1 MIDFRLINHNEIDD
15 AIKLS
20 EYSFKYILKGEE
32 REKRADFMTR
42 HDIIGV
48 FEKDKMIAKT
58 HIIPFE
64 VIINDEKYDMGGIYG
79 VATYPEY
86 RRKGI
91 VNKLMDMSLEFM
103 KEKGHLVSYLHPF
116 DIGFYRK
123 YGWELISNLKK
134 TTVEAIDFFY
144 DKTIKGEVVRPEG
157 FERLSDIDD
166 IYNAYIKN
174 YNAMMT
180 RAKQWWIE
188 TKYDENYCPAIYY
201 DENKIPRGY
210 IFYKITEYVMEI
222 AEYIYLDEESRK
234 GLFNFISNHDSMV
247 KKAEIMTTDDENM
260 YFLFDNPSVKTEIIP
275 YFMGRIV
282 LLKAFLE
289 KYFKNKNFEE
299 KIVIWV
305 KDDKALWNQG
315 RYELLNNEIK
325 FEQYDEIREDDIDY
339 NKAILTDINTLT
351 VILLGFQ
358 KIKFLNNSK
367 KLCGDKHTINLLE
380 SNIGSNYCSFLDY
393 F

>member
-64 VIINDEKYDMGGIYG
+64 IIINDEKYDMGGIYG
-79 VATYPEY
+79 VATYPEH

-134 TTVEAIDFFY
+134 TTVEAIDFSY

-188 TKYDENYCPAIYY
+188 TKYDKNYCPAIYY

-210 IFYKITEYVMEI
+210 IFYKITEDVI
-222 AEYIYLDEESRK
+222 
-234 GLFNFISNHDSMV
+234 
-247 KKAEIMTTDDENM
+247 
-260 YFLFDNPSVKTEIIP
+260 PSVKTEIIP
-275 YFMGRIV
+275 YFMGRII

-325 FEQYDEIREDDIDY
+325 FEQYDEIREEDIDF
-339 NKAILTDINTLT
+339 NKAILTDINTLA
-351 VILLGFQ
+351 VVLLGFQ